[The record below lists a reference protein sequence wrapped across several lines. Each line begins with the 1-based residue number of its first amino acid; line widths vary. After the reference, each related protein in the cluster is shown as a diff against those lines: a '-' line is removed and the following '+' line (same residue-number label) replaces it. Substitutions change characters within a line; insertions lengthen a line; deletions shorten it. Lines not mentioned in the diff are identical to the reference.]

1 MQGVNRQ
8 NSNTQ
13 RALDLR
19 KRGATGIRTPD
30 LLHAMPADSVWLRRP
45 ASDTGRSGRR
55 GRLAPS
61 ESDCGRLP
69 ALSPLLVTGPG
80 NVSQPPVRSGMAGIP
95 PASAA
100 RRTSERD
107 AGGQPTASLP
117 EPVSPTRHIT
127 HSPSPRRARHPASAI
142 ARGRSRE
149 QVPPPTR
156 QRRRP
161 QPPVVAATATGAS
174 ATMP

>member
-19 KRGATGIRTPD
+19 KRGATGVRTPD

-117 EPVSPTRHIT
+117 EPVSPTRHLT
-127 HSPSPRRARHPASAI
+127 HS
-142 ARGRSRE
+142 
-149 QVPPPTR
+149 
-156 QRRRP
+156 
-161 QPPVVAATATGAS
+161 
-174 ATMP
+174 